1 MNIAQWLSSIAV
13 FSLVSCASSKKI
25 PTPLDPKEV
34 TVFTTA
40 MNTDYRITK
49 TATAGF
55 SNFGQPFE
63 TQVCVFVDPSKTF
76 QTFLG
81 IGGAITDASAETLSK
96 LPQSKQDEI
105 MNAYYSKQS
114 GIGYTLART
123 TIHSCDFSSGSYT
136 YVNDHD
142 TALNSFNIDHDR
154 KFRLPMI
161 RKAIAISGGLTTYVS
176 PWSPPA
182 WMKDNNSMLK
192 GGKLLPVF
200 RQSWAN
206 YYVKYIQ
213 ALEKEGVPVWG
224 LSVQNEPMA
233 KQTWES
239 CIFTGEEERDFIK
252 QYLGPTLEKA
262 GMKDKKLIAWDHNRD
277 LVYQRASTVLDDP
290 EAAKYVWGIGY
301 HWYETWTGSDMQFEN
316 LKRVAETYPSKKL
329 IFTEG
334 TVEKFDFNKINDWS
348 LGERYGYSMVNDF
361 NAGTVGWTDW
371 NILLDETGG
380 PNHVGNL
387 CYAPVIADTRNG
399 KVHYTN
405 SFYYIGHFSK
415 FIRPGAKRI
424 VSSSNRDLLETTAF
438 INPDGRVVVIVLN
451 RSNQPVEY
459 RLWVKGKAA
468 EVKSLARSIQTLVY

>member
-1 MNIAQWLSSIAV
+1 MNISPWISLLALL
-13 FSLVSCASSKKI
+13 SLVSCTSSKKI

-34 TVFTTA
+34 SVFTTA
-40 MNTDYRITK
+40 MNTEYRISK
-49 TATAGF
+49 TATTSFAK
-55 SNFGQPFE
+55 FGQPFE

-81 IGGAITDASAETLSK
+81 IGGAITDASAETLARLS
-96 LPQSKQDEI
+96 QSKQDEI
-105 MNAYYSKQS
+105 MNAYYNKQS

-136 YVNDHD
+136 YINDHD
-142 TALNSFNIDHDR
+142 TSLSSFNIDHDR

-161 RKAIAISGGLTTYVS
+161 KKALSISGGLTMYVS
-176 PWSPPA
+176 PWSPPS

-192 GGKLLPVF
+192 GGKLLPQF

-206 YYVKYIQ
+206 YYVKYISE
-213 ALEKEGVPVWG
+213 LEKEGVPVWG

-239 CIFTGEEERDFIK
+239 CIFTGEEERDFIRE
-252 QYLGPTLEKA
+252 YLGPTLLKS

-277 LVYQRASTVLDDP
+277 LIYQRASTVLDDP

-316 LKRVAETYPSKKL
+316 LKRVAETYPSKNL

-334 TVEKFDFNKINDWS
+334 TVEKFDFAKINDWS
-348 LGERYGYSMVNDF
+348 LGERYGYSMVHDF

-371 NILLDETGG
+371 NVLLDETGG
-380 PNHVGNL
+380 PNHAGNL

-399 KVHYTN
+399 QVHYTN

-415 FIRPGAKRI
+415 FIKPGAKRI
-424 VSSSNRDLLETTAF
+424 IASSNRDLLETTAF

-468 EVKSLARSIQTLVY
+468 EVKSLARSIQSLVF